1 MGSGHFDKP
10 FGKLRMALSTALRM
24 TWWAAPSRPST
35 VHFDKPFGKLRMA
48 LSTALGTGW
57 ERGSGAGEGP
67 GEDDEGAEN
76 SDARAEVEDG
86 VESEAVGDG
95 A

>member
-10 FGKLRMALSTALRM
+10 LGKLSAALRM

-35 VHFDKPFGKLRMA
+35 VHFDG
-48 LSTALGTGW
+48 LSTALRTGW
-57 ERGSGAGEGP
+57 ERGSGAGEGS